1 LPIERIFANGNSIPM
16 TKSNKITPMS
26 AKRFNADMSDR
37 IPIPAAGPELPFCG
51 RMDVHNGERGPINIP
66 ANRYPI
72 IKGCR
77 ILKNASVTIAARIIM
92 IARSVTK
99 VSWGSCKGLTLST
112 NVEMFSLRED

>member
-1 LPIERIFANGNSIPM
+1 M
-16 TKSNKITPMS
+16 TKSNKITPIS

-37 IPIPAAGPELPFCG
+37 IPIPAAAPELPFWG
-51 RMDVHNGERGPINIP
+51 RSDVHNGERGPINIP

-112 NVEMFSLRED
+112 NEETFSLRED